1 MGTIMRTIMGLAVMT
16 LAGLVGSDPVSAQQ
30 GYPTR
35 PITIVVPAAAGGPTD
50 AVARMIGEAMSRSL
64 GQQIVV
70 ENVGGA
76 AGTIGMARV
85 AKAAADGYTL
95 AVWHIAQA
103 IAPALYDNLRYDVIN
118 DFDSVGRITDV
129 PMTIVG
135 RATLEPKT
143 VAELIAWIK
152 QKQEAATYAHAGV
165 GSVAHLCSLLFLDA
179 LRVKM
184 TAVSYRGTGPA
195 MTDLLGGVF
204 DLMCDQTTTT
214 ANQIREGKI
223 KGYAATTKARL
234 SILPDLP
241 TLDEA
246 GLKGFEVT
254 AWHAMWAPKG
264 LPADV
269 AGKLNGA
276 LQAALKDPKV
286 IERLAALGS
295 EPVPLELA
303 TPAALTLHLTAEVAN
318 WGPILK
324 AAGAK
329 GE

>member
-1 MGTIMRTIMGLAVMT
+1 MRMTRLLALIAVT
-16 LAGLVGSDPVSAQQ
+16 AITVPASAQQ
-30 GYPTR
+30 PYPAR

-50 AVARMIGEAMSRSL
+50 AVARMIGESMSRSL

-76 AGTIGMARV
+76 AGTIAMARV
-85 AKAAADGYTL
+85 AKSPADGYTL

-118 DFDSVGRITDV
+118 DFDSIGRITDV

-135 RATLEPKT
+135 KANLEPKT
-143 VAELIAWIK
+143 ATELIAWIR

-165 GSVAHLCSLLFLDA
+165 GSAAHLCSLLFLDA

-204 DLMCDQTTTT
+204 DLMCDQSTTTT
-214 ANQIREGKI
+214 NQIREGKI

-234 SILPDLP
+234 TVLPDLP

-269 AGKLNGA
+269 VAKLNSA

-286 IERLAALGS
+286 IERLAALGT
-295 EPVPLELA
+295 EPVPLEFA
-303 TPAALTLHLTAEVAN
+303 TPAALKSHLTAEVAK

>member
-1 MGTIMRTIMGLAVMT
+1 MRTTRLGLALIAV
-16 LAGLVGSDPVSAQQ
+16 AAISAPASAQQ
-30 GYPTR
+30 SYPAR

-50 AVARMIGEAMSRSL
+50 AVARMIGESMSRSL
-64 GQQIVV
+64 GQQVVV

-76 AGTIGMARV
+76 AGTIAMARV
-85 AKAAADGYTL
+85 AKSPSDGYTL
-95 AVWHIAQA
+95 AVWHIAHA
-103 IAPALYDNLRYDVIN
+103 IAPALYDNLRYNVID
-118 DFDSVGRITDV
+118 DFDSIGHITDV

-135 RATLEPKT
+135 KANLEPKT
-143 VAELIAWIK
+143 AIDLIAWVK
-152 QKQEAATYAHAGV
+152 QKQETATYAHAGV
-165 GSVAHLCSLLFLDA
+165 GSAAHLCSLLFMDA
-179 LRVKM
+179 LHVKM

-214 ANQIREGKI
+214 TNQIKAGAI
-223 KGYAATTKARL
+223 KGYAVTTKARL
-234 SILPDLP
+234 SVLPDLP

-254 AWHAMWAPKG
+254 AWHAMWAPRG

-269 AGKLNGA
+269 VGKLNAA

-286 IERLAALGS
+286 IERLAALGT

-303 TPAALTLHLTAEVAN
+303 TPAALKAHLTAEVAK
-318 WGPILK
+318 WGPILR

>member
-1 MGTIMRTIMGLAVMT
+1 MIV
-16 LAGLVGSDPVSAQQ
+16 LAGLVAGLGPASAQQ
-30 GYPTR
+30 GYPARSVTV
-35 PITIVVPAAAGGPTD
+35 VVPAAAGGPTD
-50 AVARMIGEAMSRSL
+50 AVARMIAESMSRSL
-64 GQQIVV
+64 GQQVVV

-76 AGTIGMARV
+76 AGTIAMARV
-85 AKAAADGYTL
+85 AKAPSDGYTL

-103 IAPALYDNLRYDVIN
+103 IAPALYDNLRYHVID
-118 DFDSVGRITDV
+118 DFDSIGRITDV

-135 RATLEPKT
+135 KANLEPKT
-143 VAELIAWIK
+143 AAQLIAWVR
-152 QKQEAATYAHAGV
+152 QKQDAVTYAHGGV
-165 GSVAHLCSLLFLDA
+165 GSAAHLCSLLFMDA
-179 LRVKM
+179 LKIKM

-204 DLMCDQTTTT
+204 DLMCDQSTTTT
-214 ANQIREGKI
+214 NQIREGKI

-234 SILPDLP
+234 TVLPDLP

-269 AGKLNGA
+269 VAKLNSA

-286 IERLAALGS
+286 IERLAALGT
-295 EPVPLELA
+295 EPVPLEFA
-303 TPAALTLHLTAEVAN
+303 TPAALKSHLTAEVAK
-318 WGPILK
+318 WSPVIK
-324 AAGAK
+324 ASGDK
-329 GE
+329 GT

>member
-1 MGTIMRTIMGLAVMT
+1 MEATRFGMIV
-16 LAGLVGSDPVSAQQ
+16 LAGVVASLGPAAAQQ
-30 GYPTR
+30 AYPAR
-35 PITIVVPAAAGGPTD
+35 PITVVVPAAAGGPTD
-50 AVARMIGEAMSRSL
+50 AVARMIGESMSRTL

-76 AGTIGMARV
+76 AGTIAMARV
-85 AKAAADGYTL
+85 AKSPADGYTL
-95 AVWHIAQA
+95 AVWHIAHA
-103 IAPALYDNLRYDVIN
+103 IAPALYDNLRYNVID
-118 DFDSVGRITDV
+118 DFDSIGRITDV

-135 RATLEPKT
+135 KANLEPK
-143 VAELIAWIK
+143 AIADLIPWLKRK
-152 QKQEAATYAHAGV
+152 QLDVTYGHAGV
-165 GSVAHLCSLLFLDA
+165 GSASHLCALLFMDA
-179 LRVKM
+179 LKIKM

-204 DLMCDQTTTT
+204 DVMCDQTTGTT
-214 ANQIREGKI
+214 NQIKGGKI
-223 KGYAATTKARL
+223 KGYAATTRARL
-234 SILPDLP
+234 SVLPDLP

-269 AGKLNGA
+269 VGKLNAA
-276 LQAALKDPKV
+276 LQGALKDSRV
-286 IERLAALGS
+286 IERMAALGF
-295 EPVPLELA
+295 EPVPLDQA
-303 TPAALTLHLTAEVAN
+303 TPAVLKAHLTAEVAK